1 MTMQINSRRTIA
13 GIPILEVRRFFRR
26 VVAHHH
32 DSFDK
37 GWLLRELRLSEAQGD
52 QVLEELVTQ
61 GFVSIE
67 PSQHND
73 RQYQIAELAREL
85 VRSSAAKRISRTTAQ
100 GGMEGLML
108 RVREINSNSRYLY
121 SVCSVV
127 VFGSYLKD
135 GERLGDVDVAI
146 ELSSRLE
153 DPNKRSEAHLR
164 YAEASGRQFGSFIDQ
179 LYWAELEIYQALK
192 ARQRT
197 LSIQPWHSFI
207 GMEKRRDFQYKVL
220 LGDADKIERDL
231 KSAQK
236 QREKHGPAPS

>member
-37 GWLLRELRLSEAQGD
+37 EWLLRELRLSEAQGD

-100 GGMEGLML
+100 GGLEGLML
-108 RVREINSNSRYLY
+108 RVREINSNSKYLY

-153 DPNKRSEAHLR
+153 DPNKGSEAHLR
-164 YAEASGRQFGSFIDQ
+164 YAEESGRRAAPAI
-179 LYWAELEIYQALK
+179 WPI
-192 ARQRT
+192 RT
-197 LSIQPWHSFI
+197 SSPP
-207 GMEKRRDFQYKVL
+207 GR
-220 LGDADKIERDL
+220 
-231 KSAQK
+231 
-236 QREKHGPAPS
+236 

>member
-1 MTMQINSRRTIA
+1 
-13 GIPILEVRRFFRR
+13 
-26 VVAHHH
+26 
-32 DSFDK
+32 
-37 GWLLRELRLSEAQGD
+37 
-52 QVLEELVTQ
+52 VTQ

-100 GGMEGLML
+100 GGLEGMML
-108 RVREINSNSRYLY
+108 RVREINSNSKYLY

-220 LGDADKIERDL
+220 LGDGQNRK
-231 KSAQK
+231 
-236 QREKHGPAPS
+236 GPEVRSETA